1 MHNIKL
7 LPQWAALFEKELMKK
22 ETPSHVFPCEFCKIF
37 KGSFFIE
44 HLRRLFLYGLYSIS
58 RVCKCFTVVVE
69 TRNESTYES
78 IQILNAYSEPYRISK
93 MEIFVKIVN
102 DWMSLTI
109 FAKAHSNLWQS
120 SEYASGS
127 DQWATIHFHR
137 KYFLKLYYI
146 LDTGRKLNVLCTFV
160 LLHVQGELTNSCNLR
175 TIKYYK
181 TIYCPLS
188 HTTHMFQV
196 NKKETR
202 TSNYQ
207 EWHQSLK
214 NIMRN
219 ISREIL
225 NLEKQ
230 L

>member
-1 MHNIKL
+1 
-7 LPQWAALFEKELMKK
+7 MKK
-22 ETPSHVFPCEFCKIF
+22 ETPSHVF
-37 KGSFFIE
+37 
-44 HLRRLFLYGLYSIS
+44 LYALYSIS
-58 RVCKCFTVVVE
+58 RVYKCFTVVVE

-78 IQILNAYSEPYRISK
+78 IQILNAFSEPYRISK

-160 LLHVQGELTNSCNLR
+160 LQGELTNSCNLW

-181 TIYCPLS
+181 TVSCPLS

-219 ISREIL
+219 ISKTR
-225 NLEKQ
+225 
-230 L
+230 